1 MGRVTSLRDYDDWH
15 RHYDDPDS
23 SLSWRLRRVQAQLR
37 DALDRSPGP
46 CRILSVCAGDGRDV
60 IEVLRDR
67 PDADRVSAV
76 LVELHSAIAQRA
88 RDTAATAGLT
98 RVEVR
103 TTDAGR
109 SEAYAGAVPAQVVL
123 LVGIFGNIADDDLW
137 RLLAFAP
144 QLCAPGATLLWSRGL
159 DGSDRNEQV
168 RARLADAG
176 FTELDYATSGGEDA
190 AALGVV
196 RYDGPPVA
204 LQPGPSL
211 FTFRR

>member
-1 MGRVTSLRDYDDWH
+1 MGRVTSLRDYEEWH

-23 SLSWRLRRVQAQLR
+23 SLTWRLRRVQAHLR
-37 DALDRSPGP
+37 DALDRTPGP
-46 CRILSVCAGDGRDV
+46 CRILSACAGEGRDV

-76 LVELHSAIAQRA
+76 LVELHPAIAQRA
-88 RDTAATAGLT
+88 RDNAAAAGLAG
-98 RVEVR
+98 VEVR

-109 SEAYAGAVPAQVVL
+109 SEAYAGAVPAQIVL
-123 LVGIFGNIADDDLW
+123 LVGIFGNISDEDLW

-144 QLCAPGATLLWSRGL
+144 QLCAPGTTLLWSRGL

-176 FTELDYATSGGEDA
+176 FFELDYATSGGNDA

-204 LQPGPSL
+204 LRTDGTL
-211 FTFRR
+211 FTFLR

>member
-23 SLSWRLRRVQAQLR
+23 SLTWRLRRVQEHLR
-37 DALDRSPGP
+37 EALDRIPGP
-46 CRILSVCAGDGRDV
+46 CRILSACAGDGRDV

-76 LVELHSAIAQRA
+76 LVELHPAVAQRA
-88 RDTAATAGLT
+88 HDSATAAGLT
-98 RVEVR
+98 GVEVR
-103 TTDAGR
+103 RTDAGW
-109 SEAYAGAVPAQVVL
+109 SDAYAGAVPAQVVL
-123 LVGIFGNIADDDLW
+123 LVGIFGNISDDDLW

-176 FTELDYATSGGEDA
+176 FTELDYATSGGDDA
-190 AALGVV
+190 AALGVM
-196 RYDGPPVA
+196 RYDGPPVE
-204 LQPGPSL
+204 LQPGQSL
-211 FTFRR
+211 FTFQR

>member
-1 MGRVTSLRDYDDWH
+1 M
-15 RHYDDPDS
+15 
-23 SLSWRLRRVQAQLR
+23 
-37 DALDRSPGP
+37 
-46 CRILSVCAGDGRDV
+46 

-76 LVELHSAIAQRA
+76 LVELHPAIAQRA
-88 RDTAATAGLT
+88 RDAAVAAGPT
-98 RVEVR
+98 GIEVR
-103 TTDAGR
+103 ATDAGR
-109 SEAYAGAVPAQVVL
+109 SDAYTGAVSAQVVL
-123 LVGIFGNIADDDLW
+123 LVGIFGNICENDLW

-159 DGSDRNEQV
+159 DGSDRNDPV

-204 LQPGPSL
+204 LQLGQSLSRSGAEGASGPGATPGCRAAALACGDDVGPGPAALRSGRSA
-211 FTFRR
+211 TTAT

>member
-1 MGRVTSLRDYDDWH
+1 VTSLRDYNDWH
-15 RHYDDPDS
+15 RQYDDPDS
-23 SLSWRLRRVQAQLR
+23 SLSWRLRRVQAQLSA
-37 DALDRSPGP
+37 ALERLPGP
-46 CRILSVCAGDGRDV
+46 CRILSACAGDGRDV

-76 LVELHSAIAQRA
+76 LVELHPGIAQRA
-88 RDTAATAGLT
+88 RDTAAAAGLSG
-98 RVEVR
+98 VEVR
-103 TTDAGR
+103 MTDAGR
-109 SEAYAGAVPAQVVL
+109 SDAYAGAVPAQIVL
-123 LVGIFGNIADDDLW
+123 LVGIFGNISDDDLE

-159 DGSDRNEQV
+159 DGSDRNDQV

-176 FTELDYATSGGEDA
+176 FTELDYATSGGQDA
-190 AALGVV
+190 AALGVL

-204 LQPGPSL
+204 LRPGQPL